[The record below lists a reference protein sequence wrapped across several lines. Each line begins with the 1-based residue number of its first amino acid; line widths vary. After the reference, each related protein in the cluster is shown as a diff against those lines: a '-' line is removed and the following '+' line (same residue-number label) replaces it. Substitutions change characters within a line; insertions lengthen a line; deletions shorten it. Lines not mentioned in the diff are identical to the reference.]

1 VIDWPTFQKLTGE
14 TATNERAKSERQW
27 VPNRVYQNYV
37 PAIAA
42 EVAKWDADMVEAVN
56 EAVTDKKIII
66 TMDTETVDNRYSV
79 KVGKSIEVLMQ
90 QDKICYEYPYSDA
103 YTITATIEKTL

>member
-1 VIDWPTFQKLTGE
+1 MIDWPTFQKLTGE

-42 EVAKWDADMVEAVN
+42 EVAKWKRVVL
-56 EAVTDKKIII
+56 
-66 TMDTETVDNRYSV
+66 ETGVSA
-79 KVGKSIEVLMQ
+79 E
-90 QDKICYEYPYSDA
+90 E
-103 YTITATIEKTL
+103 